1 MTCIS
6 EYHIICSKVLGW
18 NLNFIHCVAH
28 PPWCQRRISAALP
41 CWILGQWRFSTQVEW
56 RIWWR
61 ARPLRSRQRFRHRLK
76 VGNRCLSCIWIF
88 WCLSNTESVWSGEN
102 KLYLLGVYQ
111 NNVITPFQGWA
122 LRRPLRQTPQ
132 IPIRYRFL
140 LEPNQ
145 IGSNAPDSKF
155 YHEFFT
161 SPDIGTATDHSVQY
175 WVHCVKIFWGY
186 WLTLILSSIW

>member
-6 EYHIICSKVLGW
+6 EYHVIWSKVLGW
-18 NLNFIHCVAH
+18 NLNFIYCVAH

-41 CWILGQWRFSTQVEW
+41 CWILGQWRFPTQVER

-76 VGNRCLSCIWIF
+76 VGNRWLLCIWIF

-175 WVHCVKIFWGY
+175 WLHCVIFCHYQFW
-186 WLTLILSSIW
+186 W